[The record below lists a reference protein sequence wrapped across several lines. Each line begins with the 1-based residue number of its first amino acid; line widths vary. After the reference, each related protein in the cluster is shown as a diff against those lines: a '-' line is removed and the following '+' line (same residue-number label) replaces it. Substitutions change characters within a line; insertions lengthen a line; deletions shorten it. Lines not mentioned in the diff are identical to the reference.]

1 VWISC
6 VCSCFL
12 IKQLSLYIAHAK
24 TKSMQQFDRFHFLT
38 LVIIAISEKGEHIF
52 WKNFLGYY
60 CFLLKFQVDP

>member
-1 VWISC
+1 MQ
-6 VCSCFL
+6 
-12 IKQLSLYIAHAK
+12 KK
-24 TKSMQQFDRFHFLT
+24 KSMQQFDRFHFLT